1 MTCASVADRFRTLRE
16 TNVSQILV
24 YTKNFCPYC
33 VWAKQLLDARGAT
46 WTEINVSGDM
56 ALFEQMIERSGGRYT
71 APQIF
76 IGDTHVGGF
85 DELASLDARGG
96 LEPLLRRALGRNG
109 SDSQETAAPDSSGSD
124 LEEEHVADNHHRLMI
139 LGSGCAG
146 LTAAIYS
153 ARARLDP
160 VVITGREFGGQLYTT
175 TDVENFPGFPEG
187 IMGPEL
193 IDRMKAQAERFGADF
208 VLDHADSIDI
218 TERPFRVQLE
228 SGGSHTCDALIVATG
243 AAPRAL
249 GKPGEMELR
258 GFGVSTCATC
268 DAAFFRDKKV
278 AIVGGGDSAMEE
290 ALFLTKFA
298 SSVTVIHRRDE
309 FRASQIMQDRLLAH
323 DGVDVLWD
331 TEVEEFVGSSDT
343 GLTSLR
349 LRNTQSGDESVLAVD
364 GCFIAIGHVPNTGMF
379 TGTDVQLDDN
389 GYVREGDRPL
399 PYTAV
404 EGVFVAGDNHDHHY
418 RQAITAAGYGCR
430 AALDVEK
437 WLEAQQD

>member
-1 MTCASVADRFRTLRE
+1 MSR
-16 TNVSQILV
+16 ILV

-33 VWAKQLLDARGAT
+33 VWAKQLLDARGVT
-46 WTEINVSGDM
+46 WTEINVSGDL
-56 ALFEQMIERSGGRYT
+56 AQFERMIERSGGRYT

-76 IGDTHVGGF
+76 IGDVHVGGF
-85 DELASLDARGG
+85 DELAALDARGG
-96 LEPLLRRALGRNG
+96 LDPLLRRALGRNG
-109 SDSQETAAPDSSGSD
+109 NGTEGAPAPDASGSD
-124 LEEEHVADNHHRLMI
+124 LEEDVADNHHRLMI

-153 ARARLDP
+153 ARARLEP
-160 VVITGREFGGQLYTT
+160 LVVTGREYGGQLYTT

-193 IDRMKAQAERFGADF
+193 IDRMKAQAERFGAEF
-208 VLDHADSIDI
+208 LLDHAASIDI
-218 TERPFRVQLE
+218 SQRPFRVRLE
-228 SGGSHTCDALIVATG
+228 GGSEHTCDALIVATG
-243 AAPRAL
+243 AAPRGL

-298 SSVTVIHRRDE
+298 SDVTVIHRRDE
-309 FRASQIMQDRLLAH
+309 FRASQIMQDRLLSH
-323 DGVDVLWD
+323 DGVEVLWD

-349 LRNTQSGDESVLAVD
+349 LRNNKTGEESDLAVD
-364 GCFIAIGHVPNTGMF
+364 GCFIAIGHIPNTTMF
-379 TGTDVQLDDN
+379 VGTDVQLDDN
-389 GYVREGDRPL
+389 GYVREGERPL
-399 PYTAV
+399 PFTAV

-430 AALDVEK
+430 AALDAEK
-437 WLEAQQD
+437 WLEAQEG